1 LSIDGVTLNSKLSA
15 LLDLRS
21 LPDEVCQ
28 AKPAEIPS
36 MEAFRGV
43 EKMSRAIGI
52 NSIEHL
58 AEKTF

>member
-1 LSIDGVTLNSKLSA
+1 LRIDGVTPKSKLSA

-43 EKMSRAIGI
+43 EKMFRAIEI
-52 NSIEHL
+52 NLI
-58 AEKTF
+58 